1 MNFGEQI
8 KFIDSSDTT
17 FPFDE
22 VPRNTTGVIQY
33 VMGNEIGVI
42 WDNGASVILNK
53 DTDEY
58 QLLGEEE

>member
-1 MNFGEQI
+1 MNVGEKI

-33 VMGNEIGVI
+33 VIENEIGVI
-42 WDNGASVILNK
+42 WDNGASVILFK

-58 QLLGEEE
+58 QLLDEQ

>member
-22 VPRNTTGVIQY
+22 VPRNTTGVIQH

-58 QLLGEEE
+58 QLLDEEE

>member
-1 MNFGEQI
+1 MNFGEPI

-22 VPRNTTGVIQY
+22 VPRDMTGVIQY

-58 QLLGEEE
+58 QLLNEQ

>member
-1 MNFGEQI
+1 MNFGEPI
-8 KFIDSSDTT
+8 KFIDSNDET

-42 WDNGASVILNK
+42 WDNGASIILNK

-58 QLLGEEE
+58 QLLNEQ